1 MEKEEFLKKK
11 EETANFLLEYEK
23 FLKSERLIDSIY
35 LQMFGDLMKENMRLS
50 ILVDKYHNAIGMKE
64 RGDDIEDIKKMM
76 ATAFKAA
83 DDKYSQLQI
92 KISNEIKNSKNLN
105 RLNVND
111 LKKIEEYFGDKCMK
125 YHPILEMS
133 ISQDMERLWRF
144 FVYFYQNNNYE
155 GLKQIGG
162 ELEKLYKEEKS
173 DLYPK
178 YVEFY
183 DNAVTSL
190 KNQMAADMTRYPFAA
205 KEIIEDDMKSA
216 NETAK
221 FRQSISDLKEEMH
234 KQEKK
239 YKELYGEIEVF

>member
-76 ATAFKAA
+76 ATAFKTA

-111 LKKIEEYFGDKCMK
+111 LKKIEEYFADKCMK

-162 ELEKLYKEEKS
+162 ELENLYKEEKS

-190 KNQMAADMTRYPFAA
+190 KNQMVADMTRYPFAA

-234 KQEKK
+234 KQEEK